1 MGLKIEIQ
9 KQLDKKIRKKRIP
22 RKILERF
29 MHSFSIIAE
38 TEETNAFDIK
48 RLQTEKGVFFR
59 LRIGSY
65 RSIFRISK
73 QTLTIEDIDVR
84 GEVYKRWEQNL

>member
-1 MGLKIEIQ
+1 MGLNIEIQ
-9 KQLDKKIRKKRIP
+9 RQLDKKIRKNRLP

-38 TEETNAFDIK
+38 TEKTNAFDIK
-48 RLQTEKGVFFR
+48 RLQTEKGIFFR

-65 RSIFRISK
+65 RSIFRISEK
-73 QTLTIEDIDVR
+73 TLIIEDIDVR